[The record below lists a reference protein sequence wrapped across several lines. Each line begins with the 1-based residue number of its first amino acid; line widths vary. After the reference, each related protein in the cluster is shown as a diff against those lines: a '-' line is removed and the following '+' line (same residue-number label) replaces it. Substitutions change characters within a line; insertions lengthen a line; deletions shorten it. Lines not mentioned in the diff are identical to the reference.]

1 MKNLIILLSMILFLS
16 CANDG
21 AKEAVV
27 EEETVA
33 KERSIGFIT
42 TFPDD
47 KLFLG
52 TEAAIQIVKD
62 LDQAWSSRDYEA
74 MRPYL
79 ADTAEFYF
87 ADGRSAESADDFLK
101 IIEDDYD
108 ENDSW
113 TFDIAYSVDLN
124 PEIGGEHVQAGFTG
138 INVVESD
145 TTKTYYQESYYVVD
159 GKVITWNQYTQKEKK
174 E

>member
-1 MKNLIILLSMILFLS
+1 MKKLIYVAAILLFVS
-16 CANDG
+16 CANDE
-21 AKEAVV
+21 AKEAVA
-27 EEETVA
+27 EAEPPA

-52 TEAAIQIVKD
+52 TEAAIQVVKD
-62 LDQAWSSRDYEA
+62 LDKAWSSRDYAA
-74 MRPYL
+74 MRPFL
-79 ADTAEFYF
+79 ADTAKFSF
-87 ADGRSAESADDFLK
+87 ADGRSATSADEFLK
-101 IIEDDYD
+101 IIEADYD
-108 ENDSW
+108 GSESW
-113 TFDIAYSVDLN
+113 TFNIAYSVDID

-138 INVVESD
+138 SSVEDSD
-145 TTKTYYQESYYVVD
+145 TTKTYYHESYYIIK

>member
-1 MKNLIILLSMILFLS
+1 MLLFLS
-16 CANDG
+16 CANDD
-21 AKEAVV
+21 AKEAVA
-27 EEETVA
+27 EEETAA
-33 KERSIGFIT
+33 KERSIGFLT

-62 LDQAWSSRDYEA
+62 LDKVWSSRDYEA

-79 ADTAEFYF
+79 ADTAKFYF
-87 ADGRSAESADDFLK
+87 ADGRSATSSDDFLK
-101 IIEDDYD
+101 IIEADYD
-108 ENDSW
+108 ESESW

-138 INVVESD
+138 ISVKESD
-145 TTKTYYQESYYVVD
+145 TTKTYYHESYYIID
-159 GKVITWNQYTQKEKK
+159 GKVITWNQYTQKPKK